1 MSSTADPG
9 SVFQPLEADD
19 PASVGTY
26 RLAAR
31 LGSGGMGKV
40 YLSYT
45 PAGRPVAIK
54 VIRPEFAEDAEF
66 RRRFRQEVTAAA
78 RVHGL
83 HTAPVIDSDADGAQ
97 PWLATAFVPGPTV
110 AAAVSEHGPLPVP
123 TVLLLVAGI
132 AEALQSVHA
141 AGIVHRDLKPSNVLL
156 AADGP
161 RVIDFGIA
169 RAADATSLTDSGLT
183 IGTPAFM
190 SPEQAAGRT
199 VTEATDVFALG
210 QVAAY
215 AATGGPAY
223 GDGPSHA
230 VLYRIV
236 HEEPDLSALPA
247 ELRTL
252 VMRCLAKDPG
262 LRPSLSEVVSMCQA
276 ASDQTQ
282 LVRPE
287 QWLPVAVAAAIP
299 ERHAAPTY
307 NPPAPGAA
315 TTPDT
320 PPVGAPPAYTPTAH
334 SATPPPAHPPTAAP
348 TAPPTH
354 PPAAPPTHAAATQ
367 AAPTPPPVAQPQ
379 AAQPPAAP
387 QPPTQAA
394 AYHQTPPPQHGFA
407 QGPAPTGPQPQ
418 YGYPHQQVPPGAH
431 PYGRPAGP
439 MGPGG
444 PGGPHTMAP
453 RGPLPL
459 PPKKKN
465 KGLIVLAVVG
475 ALVVLGIASTV
486 IRAIGGGSSDN
497 DNSASS
503 GSSSSSGTSGKDTGT
518 GSSQKPT
525 QTQKASPPKVESH
538 PNVQLPASF
547 HISYSDQTLQP
558 REGAEDDLWYYCG
571 GGVNCLFRSYDTNM
585 VLLNTGEK
593 GSLET
598 CLSDTR
604 YTHEIEQARLSQG
617 SQICARTS
625 SGSVALITFK
635 KASASS
641 DPSVNVVLDID
652 IWRNA
657 IPAENS

>member
-1 MSSTADPG
+1 MSSTAGPG
-9 SVFQPLEADD
+9 TVFQPLEADD
-19 PASVGTY
+19 PAAVGSY

-54 VIRPEFAEDAEF
+54 VIRPEFAEDPEF
-66 RRRFRQEVTAAA
+66 RRRFRQEVAAA
-78 RVHGL
+78 QRVHGL
-83 HTAPVIDSDADGAQ
+83 HTAPVIDSDADGNQ
-97 PWLATAFVPGPTV
+97 PWLATAFVSGPTV
-110 AAAVSEHGPLPVP
+110 AAAVAEHGPLPVP

-132 AEALQSVHA
+132 AEALQAVHA

-199 VTEATDVFALG
+199 ITGATDVFALG

-215 AATGGPAY
+215 AAVGAPAY
-223 GDGPSHA
+223 GEGPSHA

-252 VMRCLAKDPG
+252 VIRCLAKDPD
-262 LRPSLSEVVSMCQA
+262 LRPSLAEVVSMCQA

-307 NPPAPGAA
+307 NPPTPDGSAPAPA

-320 PPVGAPPAYTPTAH
+320 PPVAPSHATPPPSYTPTAH
-334 SATPPPAHPPTAAP
+334 SAQAPPAHPPTR
-348 TAPPTH
+348 
-354 PPAAPPTHAAATQ
+354 PAAQQPA
-367 AAPTPPPVAQPQ
+367 TPPPS
-379 AAQPPAAP
+379 AAQ

-394 AYHQTPPPQHGFA
+394 FHQTPPPQQGFAQTPPPQQQGFA
-407 QGPAPTGPQPQ
+407 QGPAQPGYQ
-418 YGYPHQQVPPGAH
+418 QPHYGYPQQQYPGGQRPYGPPGAMG
-431 PYGRPAGP
+431 PRPA
-439 MGPGG
+439 
-444 PGGPHTMAP
+444 
-453 RGPLPL
+453 PLPL
-459 PPKKKN
+459 PPKKRN
-465 KGLIVLAVVG
+465 KGLIVLAVIG
-475 ALVVLGIASTV
+475 AIVVLGIVSSV
-486 IRAIGGGSSDN
+486 LRSFGGNSDTGNDAGAGTTAGTTGSSDKG
-497 DNSASS
+497 AGTS
-503 GSSSSSGTSGKDTGT
+503 GSSHTPSH
-518 GSSQKPT
+518 KP
-525 QTQKASPPKVESH
+525 APPKA
-538 PNVQLPASF
+538 ASF
-547 HISYSDQTLQP
+547 PGIQLANGYHLEFADEALQP
-558 REGAEDDLWYYCG
+558 REGMDDDFYYYCG
-571 GGVNCLFRSYDTNM
+571 SVTPCQFASYTTKM
-585 VLLNTGEK
+585 VLLTPDEK
-593 GSLET
+593 GSLDT

-604 YTHEIEQARLSQG
+604 YTTTIERARLSAG
-617 SQICARTS
+617 SQICARTET
-625 SGSVALITFK
+625 GSVILITYK
-635 KASASS
+635 RASADS
-641 DPSVNVVLDID
+641 DPSVNVVID
-652 IWRNA
+652 VKVWRNA
-657 IPAENS
+657 IPAETT